1 LDLAKLPLASKLII
15 GAAVLMLIDSF
26 FHWQEV
32 SFGPISAG
40 VTMWH
45 GVGVLIGLLLL
56 VILAWEA
63 AQIAGLRINLGPLSP
78 SMLTFALAALLLL
91 LTLIKVITNDYVA
104 TWAWIGLVLSAGVA
118 VGAWMRM
125 QAAGESLSDLKSAAA
140 AAASSAR
147 ATAPAA
153 PADAS
158 PAHVPS
164 APANEGERDEPGVGA
179 PDATG

>member
-1 LDLAKLPLASKLII
+1 
-15 GAAVLMLIDSF
+15 V
-26 FHWQEV
+26 
-32 SFGPISAG
+32 
-40 VTMWH
+40 
-45 GVGVLIGLLLL
+45 
-56 VILAWEA
+56 
-63 AQIAGLRINLGPLSP
+63 
-78 SMLTFALAALLLL
+78 
-91 LTLIKVITNDYVA
+91 IKVITNDYVA

-147 ATAPAA
+147 TTAPAA